1 MITITKKLDMS
12 PHGIPQ
18 VIHVSQYDSDFS
30 IQFKLYAS
38 VGTLSIES
46 GTTAEIRG
54 TKGSGT
60 GYSASATLNT
70 SNGTVTVAGSE
81 QMTAVAGRNTFEIV
95 LKKSGKVLG
104 SANFI
109 LLVERAAL
117 DADTITDASVLREL
131 NAIVEG
137 AETATQAAEEA
148 EDAADRAEAAA
159 QTLVIDPTLTLPG
172 QPADA
177 KMVGDKITDL
187 TETVDNFEGIS
198 DDVKVALLDIVSH
211 IALWTDGQG
220 QDYYDALYNAL
231 YNGEV
236 IPTPT
241 AEYPD
246 LRTGEVVTGYYLD
259 ASGEA
264 VPSELNYYNEKYF
277 PIDPNNKY
285 FWVRGF
291 CGFSRKDNGV
301 YRRMAFGFRICYY
314 DADKVFISRENNTPP
329 TELGVAAPR
338 YYELTPP
345 NNAAFIRVSWQCLP
359 VGNIYREVP
368 NDLYAVFLVL
378 ANLDNSNISADTD
391 LMSKVTYIRDGV
403 GILQDVVYGRSDI
416 NTPSYNGNIPSNNS
430 DQIISYNASV
440 WFRDVFNVSGGYSP
454 ETAGEHG
461 PNPDTLNRIQN
472 YSSFLM
478 KEGDIIRFNGV
489 KALVYAERISDG
501 YVQHTTAWITDNSD
515 FVIGGE

>member
-1 MITITKKLDMS
+1 MRTLTQPLNMS
-12 PHGIPQ
+12 PGGIPP
-18 VIHVSQYDSDFS
+18 VIHVSQYDSDFTIVFTLFS
-30 IQFKLYAS
+30 T
-38 VGTLSIES
+38 VGDFTIEA
-46 GTTAEIRG
+46 GTTAMVRG
-54 TKGSGT
+54 TKSSGT
-60 GYSASATLNT
+60 GYSADATINISAK
-70 SNGTVTVAGSE
+70 TVTVTGNQ
-81 QMTAVAGRNTFEIV
+81 QMTAAAGQNVFEIT
-95 LKKSGKVLG
+95 LLKSGKEI
-104 SANFI
+104 SSKNFI
-109 LLVERAAL
+109 LLCERAAL
-117 DADTITDASVLREL
+117 DADTITDESVLKEL
-131 NAIVEG
+131 NAIIEG

-148 EDAADRAEAAA
+148 GDAADRAEAAA

-220 QDYYDALYNAL
+220 QNYYDALENAL
-231 YNGEV
+231 YAN
-236 IPTPT
+236 T
-241 AEYPD
+241 YPD
-246 LRTGEVVTGYYLD
+246 LRTGEVKAGYYLN
-259 ASGEA
+259 ANGEVVQSSA
-264 VPSELNYYNEKYF
+264 LDYYNEKYF

-291 CGFSRKDNGV
+291 CGFSRKVDGV
-301 YRRMAFGFRICYY
+301 YYRAGFGFRICYY
-314 DADKVFISRENNTPP
+314 DADKVFISRENNIPQ

-345 NNAAFIRVSWQCLP
+345 NNAAFIRVSWSFLP
-359 VGNIYREVP
+359 VGNIYRKVP

-378 ANLDNSNISADTD
+378 ANLDDSNISADTD

-416 NTPSYNGNIPSNNS
+416 NTPSYNGSIASNNS
-430 DQIISYNASV
+430 YASTTYNSSV
-440 WFRDVFNVSGGYSP
+440 WFRDVFNASGGYSP
-454 ETAGEHG
+454 ETAGAHG
-461 PNPDTLNRIQN
+461 PNPDTQNRIQN
-472 YSSFLM
+472 FSSFLM
-478 KEGDIIRFNGV
+478 KKGDIIRFNGV
-489 KALVYAERISDG
+489 KAHVYAERISDG

>member
-131 NAIVEG
+131 EAIVEG

-220 QDYYDALYNAL
+220 QDYYDALENAL
-231 YNGEV
+231 YANV
-236 IPTPT
+236 
-241 AEYPD
+241 YPD
-246 LRTGEVVTGYYLD
+246 LRTGEVKNGYYLS
-259 ASGEA
+259 ATGEVVQSGA
-264 VPSELNYYNEKYF
+264 LDYYNEKYF
-277 PIDPNNKY
+277 PINPNKKY

-291 CGFSRKDNGV
+291 CGFFRKENNV
-301 YRRMAFGFRICYY
+301 YKRAAFGFRICYY
-314 DADKVFISRENNTPP
+314 DADKVFISRENNVPP

-345 NNAAFIRVSWQCLP
+345 NNAAFIRVSWPFLP
-359 VGNIYREVP
+359 VGNIYRKVP

-378 ANLDNSNISADTD
+378 ANLDDSNIGANTD
-391 LMSKVTYIRDGV
+391 LMSKVTYIRDGAGV
-403 GILQDVVYGRSDI
+403 LQDVVYGRSDI
-416 NTPSYNGNIPSNNS
+416 NTPSYNGSIASNNS
-430 DQIISYNASV
+430 ANSISYSASV
-440 WFRDVFNVSGGYSP
+440 WFRDVFNVSVGYSP
-454 ETAGEHG
+454 ETAGIHG
-461 PNPDTLNRIQN
+461 PNTDTLTRIQN
-472 YSSFLM
+472 FSSFLM
-478 KEGDIIRFNGV
+478 KKGDIIRFNGV
-489 KALVYAERISDG
+489 KAHVYAERISDG